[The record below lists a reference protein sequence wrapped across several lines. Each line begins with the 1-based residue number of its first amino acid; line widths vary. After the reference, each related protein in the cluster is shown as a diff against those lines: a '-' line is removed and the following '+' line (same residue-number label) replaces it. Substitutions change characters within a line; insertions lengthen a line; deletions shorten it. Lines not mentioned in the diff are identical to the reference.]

1 MDLAGDEVKHISE
14 ILNDLTMFVGLHQDR
29 RHAVWFKREQKR
41 LFERVH
47 QKTLAL
53 AQNPPHPLPPRTNNQ
68 G

>member
-1 MDLAGDEVKHISE
+1 MKHVSE
-14 ILNDLTMFVGLHQDR
+14 LLNDLPMFVGLHGDR
-29 RHAVWFKREQKR
+29 RKALWLNREQKR

-53 AQNPPHPLPPRTNNQ
+53 AQNPPDPLPPQTNQ